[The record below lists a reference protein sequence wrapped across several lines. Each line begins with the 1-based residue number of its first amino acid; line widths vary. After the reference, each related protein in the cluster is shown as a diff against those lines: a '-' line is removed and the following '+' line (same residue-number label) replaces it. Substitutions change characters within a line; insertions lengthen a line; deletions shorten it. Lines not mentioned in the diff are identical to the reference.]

1 MMKKLSKAC
10 LVSRCVCAHFLTG
23 PCGQCQ
29 SSVSLSQASWLYVK
43 EVQICR
49 TLNLRKSS
57 VKVTAT
63 KTLQN
68 RMLKGNLKAAL
79 KAANAAIESDAADKA
94 AVAQKA
100 YKVIDQSASKGII
113 HKNQAA
119 RRKSQ
124 IASKLNAAKA

>member
-1 MMKKLSKAC
+1 MPNIKSAKK
-10 LVSRCVCAHFLTG
+10 R
-23 PCGQCQ
+23 
-29 SSVSLSQASWLYVK
+29 
-43 EVQICR
+43 
-49 TLNLRKSS
+49 
-57 VKVTAT
+57 VKVIAT
-63 KTLQN
+63 KTMQN

-79 KAANAAIESDAADKA
+79 KAVNTAIETDATDKA

-100 YKVIDQSASKGII
+100 YKVIDQSAAKGII